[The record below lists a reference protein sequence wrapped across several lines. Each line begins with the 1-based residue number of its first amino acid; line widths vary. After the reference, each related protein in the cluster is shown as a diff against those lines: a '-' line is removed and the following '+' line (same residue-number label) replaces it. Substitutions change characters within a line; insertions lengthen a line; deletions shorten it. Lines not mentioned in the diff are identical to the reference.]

1 VPHTY
6 RYQLCDV
13 FTDRPLC
20 GNALA
25 VFTDAV
31 GLDDVSLQKLA
42 RELNLSECAF
52 ILPPTVADADARLR
66 IFTPT
71 MELPFAGHPTLG
83 SAFVLTAEKRG
94 MSIRLETARGISVV
108 TFTRP
113 PSGPALGWMTQP
125 APVISAYEPARELLG
140 ALGIEANGVCAP
152 VELYDNG
159 PHYVLVE
166 LTSAASVAALAPD
179 LRRLAALGSIAAV
192 VFASNGARWK
202 ARVFAPGEG
211 IPEDPATGAA
221 AGPIA
226 VHLGRHGRVA
236 FGTEIGIDQGAELD
250 RPSMLLARA
259 HAGAGHVAVEV
270 GGNAVLLGRGEID
283 LP

>member
-1 VPHTY
+1 MTRTY

-13 FTDRPLC
+13 FTDQPLC

-31 GLDDVSLQKLA
+31 GLDDRSLQRLA

-52 ILPPTVADADARLR
+52 VLPPTSAGADARLR

-94 MSIRLETARGISVV
+94 ASIRLETARGISRVS
-108 TFTRP
+108 FSRP
-113 PSGPALGWMTQP
+113 ESGPPFGWMTQP
-125 APVISAYEPARELLG
+125 VPVVTTYEPARELLA
-140 ALGIEANGVCAP
+140 ALGIEPDAVRAP
-152 VELYDNG
+152 IEQYDNG
-159 PHYVLVE
+159 PHYVLIE
-166 LTSAASVAALAPD
+166 LAAAAMVASLSPD
-179 LRRLAALGSIAAV
+179 MRRLAALGSIAAV
-192 VFASNGARWK
+192 VFAPDGGRWK

-211 IPEDPATGAA
+211 IAEDPATGAA

-226 VHLGRHGRVA
+226 LHLGRQGRVPFA
-236 FGTEIGIDQGAELD
+236 SDVSIDQGAELG
-250 RPSMLLARA
+250 RPSTLYARA
-259 HAGAGHVAVEV
+259 RGGDEPVAVEV
-270 GGNAVLLGRGEID
+270 GGNAVLIGRGEID
-283 LP
+283 VP